1 MGLIDK
7 ARETKP
13 AQSASGGLLHRSLG
27 RQAKP
32 GPAGDVAGSVPT
44 PEPGRPPAS
53 AAPATA
59 VPPAPARR
67 AAASPL
73 DDIPSQI
80 AHIESGIDSAPLL
93 FELLVRVMGLRDAV
107 LYLADYARGSLVPCA
122 SRGIDAISQIAVT
135 APVEKFFADP
145 KARPLD
151 AAASRTLGI
160 ADGNQPHPWVKPFA
174 TTDVPTGLLVF
185 SQTAQPLSEEALH
198 NVLDTPEIAT
208 LLATST
214 EHLGAF
220 PPASLESLENVMPAG
235 PSMLLTVS
243 CDDMVATLRALAP
256 SINAAWLTD
265 SIQRV
270 LAALLAPLGRV
281 GVRTGRII
289 ALLTGRS
296 VDTELL
302 THQVSLRLA
311 GSFRSV
317 SHPRGALVKID

>member
-13 AQSASGGLLHRSLG
+13 ALRTSGGLLHRSLG
-27 RQAKP
+27 RQP
-32 GPAGDVAGSVPT
+32 GPGPIDGLAATVPPSD
-44 PEPGRPPAS
+44 PERPAAVPAPVTES
-53 AAPATA
+53 
-59 VPPAPARR
+59 PPAPARR

-73 DDIPSQI
+73 DDLSSQI

-93 FELLVRVMGLRDAV
+93 FEILARAMALQSAA

-122 SRGIDAISQIAVT
+122 SRGINAVQPIEVT
-135 APVEKFFADP
+135 APVERFFADP

-151 AAASRTLGI
+151 AGASRTLGI
-160 ADGNQPHPWVKPFA
+160 ADGKQPHTWAKPF
-174 TTDVPTGLLVF
+174 TSTDVPAGLLVF
-185 SQTAQPLSEEALH
+185 SQTAQPLSDEALR
-198 NVLDTPEIAT
+198 NVLDNPEIAT
-208 LLATST
+208 LLGAST
-214 EHLGAF
+214 EHLGGF
-220 PPASLESLENVMPAG
+220 PPPSLESLENVTPAG

-243 CDDMVATLRALAP
+243 CDDMLATLRTLAP
-256 SINAAWLTD
+256 SINTSWLTD

-281 GVRTGRII
+281 GVRTGLII

-296 VDTELL
+296 VDTDLL

-311 GSFRSV
+311 RSFRSV
-317 SHPRGALVKID
+317 RHPRGALVKIA